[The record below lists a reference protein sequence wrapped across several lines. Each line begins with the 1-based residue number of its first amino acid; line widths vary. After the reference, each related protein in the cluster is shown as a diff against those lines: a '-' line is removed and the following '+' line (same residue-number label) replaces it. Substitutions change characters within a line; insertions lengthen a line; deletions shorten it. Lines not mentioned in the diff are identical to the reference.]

1 MYDYDERNCCNGCYT
16 YPPCSTSGK
25 IIYVTGPRGPQ
36 GSVGPAGPQGPQG
49 EVGPAGPQGLQ
60 GEVGPVGPQGPQGEV
75 GPAGPQGP
83 QGEVGP
89 AGPQGPQGEPGTI
102 TPAASVA
109 PVVATDATPTTNAEA
124 INAILA
130 ALKAAGLMEE

>member
-36 GSVGPAGPQGPQG
+36 GPVGPA
-49 EVGPAGPQGLQ
+49 
-60 GEVGPVGPQGPQGEV
+60 GPQGPQGEV